1 MAPLPDEFELIRR
14 YFAPLAAG
22 VPGAVGLRDDA
33 ATLAVPADTELIVT
47 TDAVVAGVHFL
58 ADDPAD
64 LVAKKAL
71 RVNLSDLAA
80 KGGRP
85 TVYFMTLALGPSID
99 EAWVAA
105 YAGGLAED
113 QREYGVALAGGDTT
127 ATPGPLTIAIVA
139 LGEIARGRVL
149 RRGGG
154 RAGDDVY
161 VSGTIGDAAL
171 GLAVAKG
178 ELGGLG
184 APSRAFLADR
194 YRLPRPRTTLGPR
207 LPGLAHAALDVS
219 DGLMAD
225 LGHLAEASGVSAEID
240 VALVPLSTAAKTA
253 LAAEPAR
260 MAAVLTGGD
269 DYEILF
275 SAPSSASAALASLS
289 REVGVPVTRIGRL
302 SAGRGVSIRGA
313 EGLALGR
320 GGYRHF

>member
-58 ADDPAD
+58 ANDPAD

-105 YAGGLAED
+105 YAGGLADD
-113 QREYGVALAGGDTT
+113 QREYSVALAGGDTT
-127 ATPGPLTIAIVA
+127 ATPGPLTITIVA

-178 ELGGLG
+178 ELRDLG
-184 APSRAFLADR
+184 APSRAFLVER
-194 YRLPRPRTTLGPR
+194 YRLPQPRTTLGPR

-219 DGLMAD
+219 DGLVAD
-225 LGHLAEASGVSAEID
+225 LGHMAEASGLSAEID
-240 VALVPLSTAAKTA
+240 AALVPLSAAAKIA
-253 LAAEPAR
+253 LAVEPAR
-260 MAAVLTGGD
+260 MEDVLTGGD

-275 SAPSSASAALASLS
+275 SAPPSAASALDALA
-289 REVGVPVTRIGRL
+289 REVGVPLTRIGRL
-302 SAGRGVSIRGA
+302 SAGHGVSVLGSD
-313 EGLALGR
+313 GLSLGR

>member
-22 VPGAVGLRDDA
+22 VPGAVDLRDDA

-58 ADDPAD
+58 PDDPAE

-85 TVYFMTLALGPSID
+85 TVYFMTLALSPSID

-105 YAGGLAED
+105 FARGLAED

-127 ATPGPLTIAIVA
+127 ATPGPLTITVVA
-139 LGEIARGRVL
+139 LGEIARGRAL
-149 RRGGG
+149 RRGGA

-171 GLAVAKG
+171 GLAAVKG
-178 ELGGLG
+178 ELRAID

-194 YRLPRPRTTLGPR
+194 YRLPRPRMTLGPR
-207 LPGLAHAALDVS
+207 LLGLAHAALDVS
-219 DGLMAD
+219 DGLIGD
-225 LGHLAEASGVSAEID
+225 LRHLAEASGVSADID
-240 VALVPLSTAAKTA
+240 AALVPLSAAA
-253 LAAEPAR
+253 RNVLAAEPAR
-260 MAAVLTGGD
+260 MADVLTGGD

-275 SAPSSASAALASLS
+275 SAPSAASSALAALA
-289 REVGVPVTRIGRL
+289 READVPLTRIGHL
-302 SAGRGVSIRGA
+302 TAGRGVSVRGA
-313 EGLALGR
+313 DGVAMGR